1 MRLRWVTPGY
11 TPLADSTAQRVP
23 EELMAV
29 GYRISVDQKSL
40 NDMRKR
46 LHPDLYRKGVN
57 RMRGRYKRQPLSP
70 KGVASTP

>member
-1 MRLRWVTPGY
+1 MWEG
-11 TPLADSTAQRVP
+11 
-23 EELMAV
+23 LMVA